1 MKFLGIYLDHAIC
14 FGDVRHR
21 DSIYKLEKKTVKS
34 KTGKIIID
42 YIYFW
47 NPIEKMNILKLKWSR
62 TGYK

>member
-21 DSIYKLEKKTVKS
+21 DSINLKKKTVKS
-34 KTGKIIID
+34 KTGKIIIN

>member
-21 DSIYKLEKKTVKS
+21 DSVNLKKTVKS
-34 KTGKIIID
+34 KTIKIIIY

-47 NPIEKMNILKLKWSR
+47 NPIDEINILKLKWSR
-62 TGYK
+62 TGNK